1 MPLVRVG
8 FVRTLRIRLD
18 HRISEALQLLVD
30 SKCIRIDFLLPLVD
44 LLVAN
49 SELVFESRST
59 LSELTTEFDLL
70 LNIVSHCLALVND
83 HFPVRNDLKHVG
95 QLEKLLSRV
104 LVVIWERSSSFQERQ
119 HRLVLRSNIDELKEL
134 LGDI

>member
-1 MPLVRVG
+1 VPLVRVG

-18 HRISEALQLLVD
+18 HRISEALQFLVD

-83 HFPVRNDLKHVG
+83 HFPVRNDLKDVG
-95 QLEKLLSRV
+95 QL
-104 LVVIWERSSSFQERQ
+104 
-119 HRLVLRSNIDELKEL
+119 
-134 LGDI
+134 